1 MSNTLINYLNKRFL
15 EEKESITR
23 LSKSPG
29 PVITISRQVGCNG
42 LKLAKLLKVK
52 LEKGKP
58 LTDWKV
64 LSKEILVASANE
76 LNMDLEEVRKTMKQ
90 SEKYT
95 FSEILKAFNDKN
107 FKSEQKITRTII
119 DTILKF
125 ATEGNCIIVGRDGHM
140 ITKDIEKS
148 IHIRLIAPMD
158 YRVNNI
164 MKNNQLSRLK
174 AIEFI
179 NKVEKERQAFRD
191 SIRPK
196 WMQEELFDITIN
208 LEAFSEDEVLEL
220 IRCAIDK
227 KKLLK

>member
-23 LSKSPG
+23 FSKSPG

-42 LKLAKLLKVK
+42 LKLAKLLAGQ
-52 LEKGKP
+52 LNSLLPATE
-58 LTDWKV
+58 WKV
-64 LSKEILVASANE
+64 LSKEILVVSADE
-76 LNMDLEEVRKTMKQ
+76 LKMDIDEVRKTVKQ

-107 FKSEQKITRTII
+107 FKSEQKISKTII

-125 ATEGNCIIVGRDGHM
+125 ATEGYCIIVGRDGHM
-140 ITKDIEKS
+140 IAKDIEKS
-148 IHIRLIAPMD
+148 LHIRMVAPME
-158 YRVNNI
+158 YRIKNI
-164 MKNNQLSRLK
+164 MQNNQLSRLK

-179 NKVEKERQAFRD
+179 NRVEKERQAFRD

-208 LEAFSEDEVLEL
+208 LEAFSDDEVLQI
-220 IRCAIDK
+220 IRCAIEK
-227 KKLLK
+227 KKLLN

>member
-1 MSNTLINYLNKRFL
+1 MINYLNKRFE

-23 LSKSPG
+23 ISQSPG
-29 PVITISRQVGCNG
+29 PVITISREVGCNG
-42 LKLAKLLKVK
+42 LKLAKLLITK
-52 LEKGKP
+52 LNSEKP
-58 LTDWKV
+58 ETDWRV
-64 LSKEILVASANE
+64 VSKEILVASANE
-76 LNMDLEEVRKTMKQ
+76 LNMDIEDVRKTVKQ

-107 FKSEQKITRTII
+107 FKSEKKITKTII

-125 ATEGNCIIVGRDGHM
+125 ATEGYYVIVGRDGHM

-148 IHIRLIAPMD
+148 LHIRFVAPPD
-158 YRVNNI
+158 YRVKNI
-164 MKNNQLSRLK
+164 MINNNLSRLK

-179 NKVEKERQAFRD
+179 NRVENERQAFRD

-196 WMQEELFDITIN
+196 YMKEELFDITIN
-208 LEAFSEDEVLEL
+208 LEAFSDDEVLDI
-220 IRCAIDK
+220 IRCSIER

>member
-23 LSKSPG
+23 FSKSPG

-42 LKLAKLLKVK
+42 LKLAKLLEIK
-52 LEKGKP
+52 LEKVNP

-64 LSKEILVASANE
+64 LSKEILVASAIE
-76 LNMDLEEVRKTMKQ
+76 LNMDLDEVRNTMKQ
-90 SEKYT
+90 SDKYS

-107 FKSEQKITRTII
+107 YKSERKITKTVI

-125 ATEGNCIIVGRDGHM
+125 ATEGYCIIVGRDGHM

-148 IHIRLIAPMD
+148 LHIRLIAPMD
-158 YRVNNI
+158 YRVKNI
-164 MKNNQLSRLK
+164 MENNQLTRIK

-179 NKVEKERQAFRD
+179 NRVEKEREAFRK
-191 SIRPK
+191 SIRPGF
-196 WMQEELFDITIN
+196 MQDELFDITIN
-208 LEAFSEDEVLEL
+208 LEAFSDDEVLDL

-227 KKLLK
+227 KKLLN

>member
-23 LSKSPG
+23 FSKSPG

-42 LKLAKLLKVK
+42 LKLAKLLEIK
-52 LEKGKP
+52 LEKVNP

-76 LNMDLEEVRKTMKQ
+76 LNMDLDEVRKTMKQ

-107 FKSEQKITRTII
+107 YKSERKITKTVI

-125 ATEGNCIIVGRDGHM
+125 ATEGYCIIVGRDGHM

-148 IHIRLIAPMD
+148 LHIRLISPMD
-158 YRVNNI
+158 YRVKNI
-164 MKNNQLSRLK
+164 MENNQLTRLK

-179 NKVEKERQAFRD
+179 NRVEKEREAFRK
-191 SIRPK
+191 SIRPSF
-196 WMQEELFDITIN
+196 MQEELFDITIN
-208 LEAFSEDEVLEL
+208 LEAFSDNEVLEL

>member
-29 PVITISRQVGCNG
+29 PVITISRQVGGNG
-42 LKLAKLLKVK
+42 LKLAKLLEIK
-52 LEKGKP
+52 LEKENP

-64 LSKEILVASANE
+64 LSKEILVASAIE
-76 LNMDLEEVRKTMKQ
+76 LNMDLDEVRNTMKQ
-90 SEKYT
+90 SDKYS

-107 FKSEQKITRTII
+107 YKSERKITKTVI

-125 ATEGNCIIVGRDGHM
+125 ATEGYCIIVGRDGHM

-148 IHIRLIAPMD
+148 LHIRLIAPMD
-158 YRVNNI
+158 YRVKNI
-164 MKNNQLSRLK
+164 MENNQLTRIK

-179 NKVEKERQAFRD
+179 NRVEKEREAFRK
-191 SIRPK
+191 SIRPGF
-196 WMQEELFDITIN
+196 MQDELFDITIN
-208 LEAFSEDEVLEL
+208 LEAFSDNEVLDL

-227 KKLLK
+227 KKLLN

>member
-1 MSNTLINYLNKRFL
+1 MSNTLISYLNKRFE
-15 EEKESITR
+15 EEKESIAR
-23 LSKSPG
+23 IARKPG
-29 PVITISRQVGCNG
+29 PVITISREVGCNG
-42 LKLAKLLKVK
+42 LKMAKLLAAR
-52 LEKGKP
+52 LNAEKPK
-58 LTDWKV
+58 TDWEV

-76 LNMDLEEVRKTMKQ
+76 LNMNIEDVRKTVKQ

-107 FKSEQKITRTII
+107 FKSEQKITKTII

-125 ATEGNCIIVGRDGHM
+125 ATEGYCIIVGRDGHM
-140 ITKDIEKS
+140 IAKDIEKS
-148 IHIRLIAPMD
+148 LHIRMVAPME
-158 YRVNNI
+158 YRVKNI

-196 WMQEELFDITIN
+196 WMKEELFDITLN
-208 LEAFSEDEVLEL
+208 LEAFTDEEVMQI

-227 KKLLK
+227 KKLLN

>member
-15 EEKESITR
+15 EEKESIAR
-23 LSKSPG
+23 ISQKPG
-29 PVITISRQVGCNG
+29 PVITISREVGCNG
-42 LKLAKLLKVK
+42 LKMAKLLAER
-52 LEKGKP
+52 LNSEKPVTK
-58 LTDWKV
+58 WEV

-76 LNMDLEEVRKTMKQ
+76 LNMDIEEVRKTVKQ

-107 FKSEQKITRTII
+107 FKSEQKITKTII
-119 DTILKF
+119 DAILKF
-125 ATEGNCIIVGRDGHM
+125 ATEGYCIIVGRDGHM
-140 ITKDIEKS
+140 IAKDIEKS
-148 IHIRLIAPMD
+148 LHVRMVAPME
-158 YRVNNI
+158 YRIKNI
-164 MKNNQLSRLK
+164 MQNNHLSRLK

-208 LEAFSEDEVLEL
+208 LEAFSDDEVLEI
-220 IRCAIDK
+220 IRCAIEK

>member
-42 LKLAKLLKVK
+42 LKLAKLLEIK
-52 LEKGKP
+52 LEKVNP

-64 LSKEILVASANE
+64 LSKEILVASAIE
-76 LNMDLEEVRKTMKQ
+76 LNMDLDEVRNTMKQ
-90 SEKYT
+90 SDKYS

-107 FKSEQKITRTII
+107 YKSERKITKTVI

-125 ATEGNCIIVGRDGHM
+125 ATEGYCIIVGRDGHM

-148 IHIRLIAPMD
+148 LHIRLIAPLD
-158 YRVNNI
+158 YRVKNI
-164 MKNNQLSRLK
+164 MENNQLTRIK

-179 NKVEKERQAFRD
+179 NRVEKEREAFRK
-191 SIRPK
+191 SIRPGF
-196 WMQEELFDITIN
+196 MQDELFDITIN
-208 LEAFSEDEVLEL
+208 LEAFSDDEVLDL

-227 KKLLK
+227 KKLLN